1 MPRESQNCLHSPE
14 MAPPA
19 GQCQPAGIWVEFGPS
34 CSGRC
39 LRLDSSSVAGSPAA
53 AVQPEAAGNRAAL
66 FWDCD
71 GAPGRLAAA
80 EISAPLVDVLFAFPP
95 MIRQSS
101 NHHTKF
107 RTTDGASECLNSSC
121 GFAKVGTGH
130 KQSIL
135 QPLDTTAFILAVTHT
150 TQPVVIFL

>member
-1 MPRESQNCLHSPE
+1 MPQESQNCLHSPD

-107 RTTDGASECLNSSC
+107 RTTDGASECLIIAVVVLLKWGRAINNLYFSPW
-121 GFAKVGTGH
+121 
-130 KQSIL
+130 L
-135 QPLDTTAFILAVTHT
+135 Q
-150 TQPVVIFL
+150 QPSFLLSLTPHNL